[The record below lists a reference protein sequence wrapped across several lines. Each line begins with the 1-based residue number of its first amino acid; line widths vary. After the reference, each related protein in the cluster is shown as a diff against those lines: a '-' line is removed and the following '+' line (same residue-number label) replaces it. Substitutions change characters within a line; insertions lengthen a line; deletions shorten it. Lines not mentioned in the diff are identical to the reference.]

1 MAKHKEQL
9 AQLAWY
15 PDSLA
20 HLVDELRRLDTL
32 IQQHIATLRPRRLAT
47 QGMAAAKGV
56 YITHEEVDALLD
68 QEDAM
73 MLSRA
78 PRPSITWKRPPL
90 PPKLLRAPCREF
102 SCRCPTSRSSFRCRR
117 SRCKPSSCVWLRNC
131 AASTIRSMR
140 ICKMTLPAKGQV
152 SILVLDLLCTS
163 EAERWRART
172 TVFSDQAPLFR
183 HGILHKVEDPRSPS
197 GSSGLA
203 QFLQLDQRMLHY
215 LLENDAGDPRLAG
228 YATLLSPAVTIGAG
242 SG

>member
-1 MAKHKEQL
+1 MMAKHKEQL

-68 QEDAM
+68 QEDCDDAQPRASAFDHLETTIAAKITASAVQGIF
-73 MLSRA
+73 LSLPYVAQLFSLSPFEVQTLIVCLA
-78 PRPSITWKRPPL
+78 PELRRKYDTLYAYLQDDVTRKRPS
-90 PPKLLRAPCREF
+90 
-102 SCRCPTSRSSFRCRR
+102 
-117 SRCKPSSCVWLRNC
+117 VD
-131 AASTIRSMR
+131 
-140 ICKMTLPAKGQV
+140 
-152 SILVLDLLCTS
+152 LVLDLFCAS

-183 HGILHKVEDPRSPS
+183 HGILHKGEDPRSPS

-203 QFLQLDQRMLHY
+203 QFLQLDPRMLHY
-215 LLENDAGDPRLAG
+215 L
-228 YATLLSPAVTIGAG
+228 
-242 SG
+242 